1 MQKVSQ
7 RLSSLCVAAV
17 AIVCAVAV
25 IAGAASAAAKEKKPA
40 ERSGFITTSDGVKIH
55 YIEAGHLSTSP
66 SAQIGNPM
74 PKDAVI
80 KKGEI
85 GLSAAHQFPS
95 ILFVP
100 GWTMPLWI
108 WQSQIDYFSHDY
120 RVVAMDPR
128 SQGQSSQ
135 TNDGLYPAARA
146 RDIKAVVDQLHLAPV
161 VIVAWSM
168 AVVETMAYVE
178 QFGTGDFAGLILVDN
193 DAGGRAPADA
203 DQDFGLLKGVLEDRQ
218 KAADG
223 FIRTL
228 NFKKPHPED
237 YIDKVEKASLQVP
250 TNSAVALLVGYFV
263 ADYRPVLPKID
274 KPVVICAAKSG
285 YMSTIVAMQKNIP
298 SSKLEIFEGDGHALF
313 VDDPDKFNAL
323 VEDFLLNLAR

>member
-100 GWTMPLWI
+100 GWTMPSWI